1 MKRIKIQLA
10 FFAIISTII
19 IWSCEEI
26 ITIDLNTASPR
37 LTVTAIVT
45 DQPGPYI
52 VSLSRSESFFS
63 SNDSFPTVSHAV
75 VTISDNVGNSETLK
89 ESARGNYQTSAL
101 QGVNGRTYHLEI
113 VSDGVTYEA
122 SSYLPYP
129 VVLDSIASPKI
140 VSGGGGPHKK
150 ETTSS
155 YYIKCYFKD
164 PSGSTDFYRI
174 ESLTANTDSL
184 ASYYQIY
191 SDEVTDGQRI
201 DYPLQRP
208 TFNLGETATIELYH
222 INTDNYD
229 YYKTVNNI
237 LRNKKGPMAAASA
250 PQANPLTNI
259 SGGAVGYFGTFAVSR
274 KVVIVK

>member
-1 MKRIKIQLA
+1 MKRIKLQLF
-10 FFAIISTII
+10 FFAIISII
-19 IWSCEEI
+19 TIWSCEEI

-45 DQPGPYI
+45 DQPGPYT
-52 VSLSRSESFFS
+52 VNLSKSESYFS
-63 SNDSFPTVSHAV
+63 SNDSFPTVSHAM
-75 VTISDNVGNSETLK
+75 VTISDNMGNSEVLK
-89 ESARGNYQTSAL
+89 ESAPGNYQATAL
-101 QGVNGRTYHLEI
+101 RGVNGRTYHLKVVAEGSI
-113 VSDGVTYEA
+113 YEA

-129 VVLDSIASPKI
+129 VVLDSIVSQKI
-140 VSGGGGPHKK
+140 TAGGGGPHNK
-150 ETTSS
+150 ESSNS

-164 PSGSTDFYRI
+164 PSGGTDFYRI

-229 YYKTVNNI
+229 YYKTANNI

-274 KVVIVK
+274 KTVVVK